1 MNKVKQLETIRKH
14 NLELTHQLEE
24 AKFELEYNSKL
35 NAEGYERAKDLID
48 DLERIKKEWL
58 FSIEELKHQKDKYTD
73 LINDLCEI
81 KKIMTDVGFKIPWY
95 KKIINKLKS
104 L

>member
-14 NLELTHQLEE
+14 NLELSHQLDE

-35 NAEGYERAKDLID
+35 NAEGYQRAKDLID
-48 DLERIKKEWL
+48 DL
-58 FSIEELKHQKDKYTD
+58 YG
-73 LINDLCEI
+73 I